1 MNQNCQGLSKHEV
14 QQYHDNGWIGPLTLI
29 SELEMAEFRKR
40 LDIEIFEPA
49 LESKTDEKNFC
60 HNRHLDNATVYQLL
74 THPNLAQ
81 KAESILGPDIVLW
94 RSNFQL
100 KLPLSQQDEWDTG
113 VPRHQDSAYFQ
124 PSPNVILSA
133 WIAID
138 HVEKS
143 NGCMQ
148 ILSGSHKK
156 LCPHIQNDGLEMF
169 EKTADIDAFEPN
181 NSIFIE
187 LNPGEFIFFDGSIL
201 HSSLPNKSETRRLG
215 ISPRLTVPFVNLGAR
230 WSNSALML
238 TGKDY
243 MGNFDIMLPPSL

>member
-1 MNQNCQGLSKHEV
+1 MKKISVIIGIWIIQQCISTNSSKF
-14 QQYHDNGWIGPLTLI
+14 G
-29 SELEMAEFRKR
+29 K
-40 LDIEIFEPA
+40 
-49 LESKTDEKNFC
+49 
-60 HNRHLDNATVYQLL
+60 
-74 THPNLAQ
+74 

-113 VPRHQDSAYFQ
+113 VPWHQDSAYFQ

-156 LCPHIQNDGLEMF
+156 LCPHIQNDSLKMF

-187 LNPGEFIFFDGSIL
+187 LNPGEFIFLIHFIL
-201 HSSLPNKSETRRLG
+201 ATNKSETEDLE
-215 ISPRLTVPFVNLGAR
+215 SPQADRT
-230 WSNSALML
+230 S
-238 TGKDY
+238 
-243 MGNFDIMLPPSL
+243 